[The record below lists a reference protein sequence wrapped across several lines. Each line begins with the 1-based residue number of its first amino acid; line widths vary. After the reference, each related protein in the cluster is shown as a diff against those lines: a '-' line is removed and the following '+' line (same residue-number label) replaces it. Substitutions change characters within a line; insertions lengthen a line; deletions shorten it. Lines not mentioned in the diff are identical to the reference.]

1 MGTTHT
7 LNHLVKRSP
16 QMEASLLSTLN
27 VTERLLVAETEP
39 ATLELLNEDDVVE
52 LHRRIRRARNKYV
65 GQYRRKAAKGVHK
78 NGGRGKAG
86 PKNKRSRKKAEAFE
100 IALSRVS
107 SRLAVLAEQSARELR
122 KERLAA
128 ARAAKAGRKPDPGGA
143 DAAAEAGGSGPKHP
157 DATAG
162 AAGLDRSVSNPISA
176 KQRAVQRAHGARKQ
190 AKRDARN

>member
-1 MGTTHT
+1 
-7 LNHLVKRSP
+7 
-16 QMEASLLSTLN
+16 MEASLLSTLN

-78 NGGRGKAG
+78 HGGRGKSG
-86 PKNKRSRKKAEAFE
+86 PKNKRARKKAEAFE

-107 SRLAVLAEQSARELR
+107 SRLAVLAEQSAAELR
-122 KERLAA
+122 SERLAA
-128 ARAAKAGRKPDPGGA
+128 ARAAKAGRKHKPGGHPT
-143 DAAAEAGGSGPKHP
+143 AAAPATNAGSDSGV
-157 DATAG
+157 AG
-162 AAGLDRSVSNPISA
+162 VDRSVRNPISA

>member
-1 MGTTHT
+1 MD
-7 LNHLVKRSP
+7 
-16 QMEASLLSTLN
+16 ASLLSTLN

-65 GQYRRKAAKGVHK
+65 GQYRRKAAKGVHQQ
-78 NGGRGKAG
+78 GGRGKAG

-107 SRLAVLAEQSARELR
+107 ARLAVLAEQSAAELR
-122 KERLAA
+122 QERLAV
-128 ARAAKAGRKPDPGGA
+128 ARAAKAGRKHPKAGGA
-143 DAAAEAGGSGPKHP
+143 QAAKAKSP
-157 DATAG
+157 DTVGVAPG
-162 AAGLDRSVSNPISA
+162 RDQSVRNPISA